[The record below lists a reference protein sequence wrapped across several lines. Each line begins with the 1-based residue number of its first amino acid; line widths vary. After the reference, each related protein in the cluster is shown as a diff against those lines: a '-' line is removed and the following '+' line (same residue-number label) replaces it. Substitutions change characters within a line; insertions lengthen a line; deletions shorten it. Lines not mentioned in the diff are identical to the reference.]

1 LTSVHSLATCSREH
15 FWRAQMPLALPAAA
29 LRRVFSNAGSSK
41 KVDFKSPSPDAQV
54 SPAAIMKTK
63 SRTSRSLSP
72 PLMTPTPSMASNASG
87 VLLGS
92 NAAQRKML
100 VLQHSW
106 EEEACAKATQISDV
120 YDVEEAVVGYG
131 GYGTVRRAT
140 LRAAPTVV
148 RAIKTVWKRN
158 LKAESFVRGEI
169 KILRRLDHPCIC
181 RLLETFEDEKAI
193 YLVLEFIEG
202 RELFDVI
209 VEDGCLEEER
219 AAVVMRQ
226 VFSAL
231 QYCHA
236 RNVMH
241 RDLKPDNI
249 MVQGHSH
256 LADGSPT
263 PMTPASTRAPEVK
276 LIDFGLAVM
285 TKKPVFARTGS
296 AICGSAEYLAP
307 EARKGT
313 CLPASDVWSVGMV
326 LHALLLG
333 QLPEWRNE
341 QLDLSSPLYDG
352 ISRGAKELIQSL
364 LKMDPSK
371 RLDAATAGAHYWT
384 QGLAVRTPR
393 DVTPTLASFVSF
405 HRSAKLRRAALTALA
420 MQLTSRQLS
429 GLREQ
434 FLMIDTNGDGRI
446 SREELAMSVALSSP
460 GGAAEDVRSFV
471 ESIFDAVYQN
481 DGSQE
486 IEYTEWL
493 AAALQEGK
501 YRSEEALR
509 AAFRIFDADG
519 DGNIDT
525 ADLGRVLS
533 QTPEE
538 VANFMP
544 DFDSNG
550 DGVIDFAEFKTIF
563 EPTMPGGLDLSPI
576 LGGTRLSL

>member
-1 LTSVHSLATCSREH
+1 
-15 FWRAQMPLALPAAA
+15 
-29 LRRVFSNAGSSK
+29 
-41 KVDFKSPSPDAQV
+41 
-54 SPAAIMKTK
+54 
-63 SRTSRSLSP
+63 
-72 PLMTPTPSMASNASG
+72 MASNASG

-106 EEEACAKATQISDV
+106 EEEACAKAQQISDV

-158 LKAESFVRGEI
+158 LKAQSFVREEI

-209 VEDGCLEEER
+209 VEDGCLEEEQ
-219 AAVVMRQ
+219 AVVVMRQ

-236 RNVMH
+236 RNVQH

-249 MVQGHSH
+249 MVQKLTREST
-256 LADGSPT
+256 DGSPAAIT
-263 PMTPASTRAPEVK
+263 PSSKRTVEVK
-276 LIDFGLAVM
+276 LIDFGLAIM
-285 TKKPVFARTGS
+285 SKRPVHARAGS
-296 AICGSAEYLAP
+296 AICGSADYLAP

-333 QLPEWRNE
+333 QLPSWKKDAE
-341 QLDLSSPLYDG
+341 QLDLSGPLYDG
-352 ISRGAKELIQSL
+352 ISRGAQDLIQSL

-434 FLMIDTNGDGRI
+434 FLLIDTNGDGRI

-471 ESIFDAVYQN
+471 ESIFDSVYEN
-481 DGSQE
+481 DGLQE

-509 AAFRIFDADG
+509 AAFRIFDSDG
-519 DGNIDT
+519 DGNIDV

-538 VANFMP
+538 VASLLP

-550 DGVIDFAEFKTIF
+550 DGVIDFDEFKTIF
-563 EPTMPGGLDLSPI
+563 EPSMPGGLDLSPV